1 MSGVYHWQF
10 VLKCHCGAKGPQ
22 LGAGDPHLVQDYA
35 RIGFR
40 FKLVCVCLCLCM
52 CDNTESALWFGLELW
67 QKKSVGHT
75 HILSYTCILIKSLSV
90 CLSSPLFGGEE
101 GPTQSGVRG
110 PYTGPDFSVKRLAWI
125 EWLIICQCIPWI
137 KYIRYENASIK
148 KIVQVVYFKIFLI
161 KKCSKRVGYPGC
173 QGNIIKNLSI

>member
-1 MSGVYHWQF
+1 MVW
-10 VLKCHCGAKGPQ
+10 AW
-22 LGAGDPHLVQDYA
+22 
-35 RIGFR
+35 
-40 FKLVCVCLCLCM
+40 
-52 CDNTESALWFGLELW
+52 ALTN
-67 QKKSVGHT
+67 KSMGHT

-173 QGNIIKNLSI
+173 QAISLRICLFSMWWWMFHWGKLM